1 MNKLNKTI
9 EEINEIISWYHD
21 LPMDYNGINE
31 IMFQRVQL
39 ITHLAFYS
47 TEMSKARIE
56 WKTAE
61 AETERVRRYSTR
73 MAIVENMP
81 MAKAVEIGKYKSVNE
96 FVKEKELD
104 GIYYQMRTF
113 FEICNGIIETMNQH
127 ISNLKRE
134 ENQQKS
140 V

>member
-1 MNKLNKTI
+1 MNNLEKTI

-39 ITHLAFYS
+39 ITHLAFYVP
-47 TEMSKARIE
+47 EMSNARIQ
-56 WKTAE
+56 WKLAE
-61 AETERVRRYSTR
+61 AETERVRRRETKKVIDYWS
-73 MAIVENMP
+73 
-81 MAKAVEIGKYKSVNE
+81 MAKAVEIGKFESIEQFANE
-96 FVKEKELD
+96 KQWD
-104 GIYYQMRTF
+104 GVYHQMRNF
-113 FEICNGIIETMNQH
+113 YDVCNGVIEAMNQH

>member
-1 MNKLNKTI
+1 MNNLNKTI

-31 IMFQRVQL
+31 IMFQRIQL
-39 ITHLAFYS
+39 ITHLAFYVPK
-47 TEMSKARIE
+47 MSDARIE
-56 WKTAE
+56 WKNAE
-61 AETERVRRYSTR
+61 AQTEIVRRRETKKA
-73 MAIVENMP
+73 MDLGLP
-81 MAKAVEIGKYKSVNE
+81 MAKAVEIGKFESIEEYANE
-96 FVKEKELD
+96 KQWD
-104 GIYYQMRTF
+104 GVYYQMRNF
-113 FEICNGIIETMNQH
+113 YDVCNGVIEAMNQH

>member
-39 ITHLAFYS
+39 ITHLAFYVP
-47 TEMSKARIE
+47 EMSNARIN
-56 WKTAE
+56 WKNSE
-61 AETERVRRYSTR
+61 AQTEIVRRRETKKA
-73 MAIVENMP
+73 MDLGLP
-81 MAKAVEIGKYKSVNE
+81 MAKAVEIGKFESIEEYAAEKQWDGVYYKMRNFYDVVNG
-96 FVKEKELD
+96 V
-104 GIYYQMRTF
+104 
-113 FEICNGIIETMNQH
+113 IEAMNQH

>member
-39 ITHLAFYS
+39 ITHLAFYVP
-47 TEMSKARIE
+47 EMSEARIK
-56 WKTAE
+56 WKMAE
-61 AETERVRRYSTR
+61 AQTEIVRRRETKKA
-73 MAIVENMP
+73 MDLGLP
-81 MAKAVEIGKYKSVNE
+81 MAKAVEIGKFESIEEYANE
-96 FVKEKELD
+96 KQWD
-104 GIYYQMRTF
+104 GVYYQMRNF
-113 FEICNGIIETMNQH
+113 YDVCNGVIEAMNQH

>member
-1 MNKLNKTI
+1 MNNLNKTI

-31 IMFQRVQL
+31 IMFQRIQL
-39 ITHLAFYS
+39 ITHLAFYVPK
-47 TEMSKARIE
+47 MSEARIK
-56 WKTAE
+56 WKNAE
-61 AETERVRRYSTR
+61 AQTEIARRRETKNA
-73 MAIVENMP
+73 MDLGLP
-81 MAKAVEIGKYKSVNE
+81 MAKAVEIGKFESIEEYSNE
-96 FVKEKELD
+96 KQWD
-104 GIYYQMRTF
+104 GVYYQMRNF
-113 FEICNGIIETMNQH
+113 YDVCNGVIEAMNQH

>member
-1 MNKLNKTI
+1 MNNLNKTI
-9 EEINEIISWYHD
+9 EEINEIIEWYHG

-47 TEMSKARIE
+47 SEMSDARIR
-56 WKTAE
+56 WKNAE
-61 AETERVRRYSTR
+61 AETERVRRTETKKAMSL
-73 MAIVENMP
+73 NLP
-81 MAKAVEIGKYKSVNE
+81 MAKAVEIGKFESINE
-96 FVKEKELD
+96 YANEKQWD
-104 GIYYQMRTF
+104 GVYYQMRTF
-113 FEICNGIIETMNQH
+113 FDVCNGIIDAMNQH